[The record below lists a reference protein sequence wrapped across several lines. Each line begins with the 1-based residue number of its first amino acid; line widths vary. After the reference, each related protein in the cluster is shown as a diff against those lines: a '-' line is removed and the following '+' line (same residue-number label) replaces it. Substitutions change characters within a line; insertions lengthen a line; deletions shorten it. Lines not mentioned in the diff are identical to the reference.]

1 MKILLT
7 GGTGQIGWELHR
19 TLAPLGRVSAPGR
32 EKLDLADPD
41 ALRTAVRKLSPDVV
55 VNAAAYTDVDRAES
69 EPDRAAAVNAQA
81 PEVLAQEAA
90 RVNAAVVHYSTD
102 YVFGGEKSGA
112 YTEQDEPDP
121 INVYGET
128 KLAGER
134 AVREA
139 GAGHLIVRTSWVY
152 GTRRENFLTT
162 MQRLF
167 SERESVEVVD
177 DQVGSPTWCRLVAEA
192 TAAMLARWRPVQARG
207 EGTRDSND
215 GIAGGR
221 DEGTGGDRATNGTYH
236 VAAKGRA
243 TWHEFALAIRNELER
258 AESREGDRGHE
269 GASRGGRNTG
279 STRPPSPEGLRVERI
294 EPISSE
300 EYEQSYAQA
309 AARPRSTVLSS
320 EKVET
325 AFGLTLPSWKE
336 ALSLCLGSGG

>member
-7 GGTGQIGWELHR
+7 GGTGQIGWELQR

-41 ALRTAVRKLSPDVV
+41 ALETAVRKLSPDVV

-81 PEVLAQEAA
+81 PKALAQEAA

-102 YVFGGEKSGA
+102 YVFGGDKDRA

-121 INVYGET
+121 INVYGKT

-134 AVREA
+134 AVRESRA
-139 GAGHLIVRTSWVY
+139 DHLILRTSWVY

-167 SERESVEVVD
+167 SERETLEVVD

-192 TAAMLARWRPVQARG
+192 TAALLAQWHPVRARG
-207 EGTRDSND
+207 GGTRDSNAA
-215 GIAGGR
+215 ITGGN
-221 DEGTGGDRATNGTYH
+221 DEGSSAGRPASGTYH

-243 TWHEFALAIRNELER
+243 TWYEFARAIRDELER
-258 AESREGDRGHE
+258 AGSREGGRGHD
-269 GASRGGRNTG
+269 GSSRAGRNTG
-279 STRPPSPEGLRVERI
+279 STRPPSPEGLLVERI

-309 AARPRSTVLSS
+309 AARPRRTVLSS

-325 AFGLTLPSWKE
+325 AFGLTLPSWQE
-336 ALSLCLGSGG
+336 ALSLCLRA